1 MLVGLNCKNMY
12 LIIYLEY
19 SLNLLCEVFDGLI
32 SAHLDTVF
40 HIITLWVDNELNDLG
55 MILNREFEFTII
67 HSIDQSILV
76 YMYLQPFNLEAS
88 KMFL

>member
-1 MLVGLNCKNMY
+1 MY
-12 LIIYLEY
+12 LITYLEY
-19 SLNLLCEVFDGLI
+19 SLNFLYEVFDGLI

-40 HIITLWVDNELNDLG
+40 HIIALWVDNELNYLG
-55 MILNREFEFTII
+55 VILNREFEFTII